1 MSAVCEVKNNQIING
16 NILVKENCTTIIN
29 SSINYII
36 DSNYNFIQFD
46 QNGIT
51 PYNIGVENIDVNIT
65 NSNNNGVTLYSSTMN
80 YTTVAIVKL
89 ILNDTIIVNSSYDGI
104 ITINDLYYK
113 VDQSKNFHTIVGVV
127 HLLPNDS
134 IYVSRYG
141 NVRIGPITGT
151 IKVIKR
157 IY

>member
-51 PYNIGVENIDVNIT
+51 QFLLW
-65 NSNNNGVTLYSSTMN
+65 NNYLN
-80 YTTVAIVKL
+80 KC
-89 ILNDTIIVNSSYDGI
+89 IL
-104 ITINDLYYK
+104 
-113 VDQSKNFHTIVGVV
+113 
-127 HLLPNDS
+127 
-134 IYVSRYG
+134 
-141 NVRIGPITGT
+141 
-151 IKVIKR
+151 
-157 IY
+157 